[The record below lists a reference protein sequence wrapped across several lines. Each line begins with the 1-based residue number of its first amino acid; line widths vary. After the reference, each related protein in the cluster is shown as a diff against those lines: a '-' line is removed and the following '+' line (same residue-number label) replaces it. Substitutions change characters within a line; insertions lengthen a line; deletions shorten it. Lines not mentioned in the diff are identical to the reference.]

1 MRGIWWKSLTVCI
14 LLYVILAGFL
24 VPLKPGISDV
34 TPGRILAGVNSGL
47 EVRGYNTFF
56 TKANNINAWLKLNDE
71 YALPAGEISV
81 SNDAMLLVKFD
92 IPEMFPL
99 QGAVHPMSL
108 IISDEFHGS
117 FVLPNAVF
125 IRECVY
131 SSEAGRIWQSASQM
145 TIRQIKGFRYPYRNI
160 LYETIRNVYFH
171 VPMWFGM
178 MIIFFIS
185 GWCSIRYVLYGKPEN
200 DFRAVALNSTGTL
213 FGILGLLT
221 GMLWSKHTWGSYWSW
236 DVKQNTAAIAVLIYL
251 AYFVLRNSLSD
262 PDRRARISAVYNIFG
277 CVMLI
282 PLLFVIPR
290 LTDSLHPGSGGNPAL
305 GGEDL
310 DNTMRT
316 VFYPA
321 VIGWTLLGI
330 WMSEL
335 RYRLLRVEWRIV
347 FGK

>member
-1 MRGIWWKSLTVCI
+1 MKGIWWKSLTVFI

-24 VPLKPGISDV
+24 VPLKPGISSV
-34 TPGRILAGVNSGL
+34 NPSRIMAGDSVVL
-47 EVRGYNTFF
+47 QVIGYNTFF
-56 TKANNINAWLKLNDE
+56 TKSNGTQGWLKLNDE
-71 YALPAGEISV
+71 YALPAKEISIV
-81 SNDAMLLVKFD
+81 SDVSITANFE
-92 IPEMFPL
+92 IPDGFPL
-99 QGAVHPMSL
+99 RGAVHPMSL
-108 IISDEFHGS
+108 IISDNIHGG

-125 IRECVY
+125 VRECTY
-131 SSEAGRIWQSASQM
+131 SPEAGRVWQNASQ
-145 TIRQIKGFRYPYRNI
+145 INILQIKGFRYPYRNI

-178 MIIFFIS
+178 MIIFFAS
-185 GWCSIRYVLYGKPEN
+185 GWFSIRFVRNGKAED
-200 DFRAVALNSTGTL
+200 DFWSVALNSTGTL

-221 GMLWSKHTWGSYWSW
+221 GMLWSKHTWGAYWSW

-251 AYFVLRNSLSD
+251 AYFVLRNSIPD
-262 PDRRARISAVYNIFG
+262 PDRRARIAAVYNIFG

-310 DNTMRT
+310 DDTMRA

-321 VIGWTLLGI
+321 VIGWTLLGVWI
-330 WMSEL
+330 GEL
-335 RYRLLRVEWRIV
+335 RYRLLRLQWRMI